1 MEPDDGPVV
10 EAAITA
16 LDVLDAVR
24 RLDEP
29 GVSAIAR
36 DLDRSKSGVHK
47 HLRTLRRRGFLSRVG
62 DGYAVGL
69 GVWAT
74 GTAATERFPLEEGA
88 RTVDSLAASI
98 DHSVA
103 VAFHDDGTVYV
114 TYRNCSP
121 ALADRMPAVGDR
133 LPLHATAA
141 GKAVLA
147 YLPTERRDPLLAG
160 GDLARFTGATVT
172 DPADLR
178 AELEAIRGER
188 TATERGDHADGVA
201 SVAAPITDVD
211 DRPVGAMAVF
221 GDADDLDEAALD
233 GRLLS
238 LVVNAARSVE
248 NAMAGESV

>member
-1 MEPDDGPVV
+1 MDPDDGPVV
-10 EAAITA
+10 DAAITA

-74 GTAATERFPLEEGA
+74 GTAATERFPLEDGA

-121 ALADRMPAVGDR
+121 ALADRLPAVGDR

-141 GKAVLA
+141 GRAVLA
-147 YLPTERRDPLLAG
+147 YLPEERRNALLDG
-160 GDLARFTGATVT
+160 GDLARFTAATVT

-178 AELEAIRGER
+178 GELDAVREER
-188 TATERGDHADGVA
+188 TATEHGEHVDGIA

-211 DRPVGAMAVF
+211 DRPVGAMAIF
-221 GDADDLDEAALD
+221 GESGTLEGDSLD
-233 GRLLS
+233 GRQLS

-248 NAMAGESV
+248 NAVADE